1 MLLGIGTMFISLLF
15 YTFETLLVF
24 ILVYLISL
32 PVSFFIYQKQI
43 NLENIETSEEDHED
57 VL

>member
-15 YTFETLLVF
+15 YTFETLLIF
-24 ILVYLISL
+24 IIVYLISL

-43 NLENIETSEEDHED
+43 NRENIETSEEDHED